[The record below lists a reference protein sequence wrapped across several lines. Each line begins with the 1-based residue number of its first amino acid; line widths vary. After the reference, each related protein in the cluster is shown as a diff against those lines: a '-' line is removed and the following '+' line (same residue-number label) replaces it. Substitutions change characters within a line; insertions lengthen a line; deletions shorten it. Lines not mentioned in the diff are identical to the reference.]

1 MVSATPA
8 ACQDAAASPAF
19 GIQPEEHDMS
29 APIGFIGLGMMG
41 LPMARNLLKAGF
53 SLVAC
58 DPSEAARQALE
69 GDVLF
74 AATPAGVADACEI
87 IVLMLPDSPI
97 VAKVVEGEG
106 GLLPVLRRGQL
117 VIDMSSS
124 LPGETRRLAPL
135 VASKG
140 AAYID
145 APVSGGVTKAR
156 SGTLAIMVGGDDA
169 AYAKAEPVLRG
180 MGETLIRTGA
190 VGSAHAMKALNNFV
204 YAAGQLAAAEALR
217 MGEALDLDLGILAN
231 VLNASSGRNI
241 TTETKLKSMIGGTYE
256 LGFSLG
262 LMRKDLETAGAI
274 AAETG
279 IDAPSLATCRSMWT
293 EALAALGPRVDT
305 TEIHRFLAQRQGR

>member
-1 MVSATPA
+1 MP
-8 ACQDAAASPAF
+8 
-19 GIQPEEHDMS
+19 

-41 LPMARNLLKAGF
+41 LPMSRNLVKAGHA
-53 SLVAC
+53 LLAC
-58 DPSEAARQALE
+58 DPSEAARIALTE
-69 GDVLF
+69 G
-74 AATPAGVADACEI
+74 APAGRVQFAGTPSAVAAKAEI

-97 VAKVVEGEG
+97 VAKVMEGDG
-106 GLLPVLRRGQL
+106 GLLSALRPGQL
-117 VIDMSSS
+117 IIDMSSS

-135 VASKG
+135 AAARG
-140 AAYID
+140 ATYID

-156 SGTLAIMVGGDDA
+156 AGTLAIMVGGADA
-169 AYAKAEPVLRG
+169 SYDKAEPVLRG
-180 MGETLIRTGA
+180 MGEALIRTGA

-204 YAAGQLAAAEALR
+204 YAAGQLAVAEALI
-217 MGEALDLDLGILAN
+217 MGRKLDLDLGILAD

-279 IDAPSLATCRSMWT
+279 VEAASLATCRQRWS
-293 EALAALGPRVDT
+293 EAMAALGPRVDT
-305 TEIHRFLAQRQGR
+305 TEIHRFLERRG